1 MNKIWNL
8 LYRSNVIIRVIP
20 IKIQHINVKQRRQIF
35 DEQFYWCFS
44 NVFEVFMYFDH
55 VFMLN

>member
-1 MNKIWNL
+1 MNKIWNI

-35 DEQFYWCFS
+35 GEQFY
-44 NVFEVFMYFDH
+44 
-55 VFMLN
+55 